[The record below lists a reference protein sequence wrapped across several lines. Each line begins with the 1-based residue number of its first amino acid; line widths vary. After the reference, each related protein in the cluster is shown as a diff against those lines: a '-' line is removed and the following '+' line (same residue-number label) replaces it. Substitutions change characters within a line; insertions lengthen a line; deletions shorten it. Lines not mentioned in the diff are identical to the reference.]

1 MKTSFTILLSLVCM
15 VSAGAE
21 TPAAGNVAAAGK
33 AVAES
38 VGLAAKTLARVTR
51 KAFFDID
58 IAGKPAGRMVFGLFG
73 DVVPKTTKNFA
84 DLCGD
89 KCGLT
94 ENGKPKTYKGSIFHR
109 VIPEFMAQGGDM
121 THGTGMGGESIY
133 GPKFPDE
140 NFKLQHKKANLL
152 SMANAGPN
160 T

>member
-1 MKTSFTILLSLVCM
+1 MKTVFTILLSLVCV
-15 VSAGAE
+15 VSADAKVE
-21 TPAAGNVAAAGK
+21 AAKAAAPTVAA
-33 AVAES
+33 
-38 VGLAAKTLARVTR
+38 VGEKVAKTLARVTR
-51 KAFFDID
+51 KTYFDME

-94 ENGKPKTYKGSIFHR
+94 ENGKPKTYQGSHFHR